1 MIEYVNEAGEVTMG
15 TNFGEAYDKE
25 WALLDQGRRD
35 GLEEGLEKGLEK
47 GREEG
52 IKVGTEENT
61 KKLAVKMV
69 EKGISIETISEITEL
84 SKEEIQDLIKI

>member
-52 IKVGTEENT
+52 
-61 KKLAVKMV
+61 L
-69 EKGISIETISEITEL
+69 EKGREEGEKNIIINMYKSEL
-84 SKEEIQDLIKI
+84 SKEEISKMTGIEIEKIEKYISK

>member
-52 IKVGTEENT
+52 
-61 KKLAVKMV
+61 
-69 EKGISIETISEITEL
+69 EKNIIINMYKSEL
-84 SKEEIQDLIKI
+84 SKEEISKMTGIEIEKIEKYISK